1 MVMQMSHRHR
11 QLISINSML
20 PLNSNML
27 AGSLWMKLVRV
38 GKIWLNLCRRFVS
51 RINFDSPYSSF
62 SVLFSTMRLTF
73 STLAVWVLPVI
84 VASSTPCSGP
94 DSSCSANDMEEAN
107 VLLQMSEVNDMGTDA
122 LSADA
127 IPPKEEKKGK
137 KGFFGKY
144 WKPKWYRHS
153 PFYRRRSPHPTT
165 SPLTLLLGRR

>member
-1 MVMQMSHRHR
+1 MCLSAK
-11 QLISINSML
+11 S
-20 PLNSNML
+20 
-27 AGSLWMKLVRV
+27 GSTFV
-38 GKIWLNLCRRFVS
+38 GASFPY
-51 RINFDSPYSSF
+51 NFDSPYSSF

-94 DSSCSANDMEEAN
+94 DSSCAANDMEEAN